1 MKAALQK
8 RNKVAL
14 AKNSIFSNVEA
25 ASDFKTEKM
34 NKLLLSIKNL
44 NT

>member
-1 MKAALQK
+1 MKATLQK

-14 AKNSIFSNVEA
+14 AKNSVFPSVEA